1 MSPPSTFLR
10 ASKSTKLLL
19 SPMSQFL
26 YHVKIPSLSS
36 LYVEDGRLPDVGKDY
51 TNIARPRRHLWSREE
66 KRILH
71 ILDKYYKNNT
81 ADIWKVFSHYF
92 ADRFSRLPKPRRKSF
107 ESMRSYNRHPLRY
120 HVGWT
125 IPTTK
130 RLQARLEQEASTIG
144 INLQAVARTNFEVST
159 LTFRKRRRA
168 PSPSVTS
175 DSSGADWDSD
185 QFETNEDIR
194 RTCRIR
200 KPYDTSQ
207 TPRAHAH
214 EASRQNGLLTPPSSG
229 KENRQISIDTPVPP
243 IAFRAGSFVGLDLTT
258 LPAPPDKQLY
268 LRDLERHL
276 GRKHSGATPFISVS
290 QNLLRVFVHALR
302 RSRQAGKEGKTAW
315 NIAVVNLS
323 RISSS
328 VKAVWDLDAGVHSR
342 RAFGEWVVYGA
353 IPSSNVLCVVSVDK
367 LLHLLSQ
374 VPAPFYVEIIK
385 KAKNT
390 RSARKAMASAVNRT
404 LTHDDGVTFGHF
416 LLSLGIPKRY
426 LEYVCTTILADWR
439 FPEHRTW
446 LSNKEFVQGL
456 SEAYQQTPQGFSVIP
471 AAVEHDVG
479 TLASSNE
486 WLSDFL
492 VEVEETAFGTKRD
505 NHTKPHEPGWKKD
518 SHGTWFQ
525 T

>member
-1 MSPPSTFLR
+1 
-10 ASKSTKLLL
+10 
-19 SPMSQFL
+19 MSQFL

-66 KRILH
+66 KRILY

-214 EASRQNGLLTPPSSG
+214 E
-229 KENRQISIDTPVPP
+229 VM
-243 IAFRAGSFVGLDLTT
+243 
-258 LPAPPDKQLY
+258 
-268 LRDLERHL
+268 
-276 GRKHSGATPFISVS
+276 
-290 QNLLRVFVHALR
+290 
-302 RSRQAGKEGKTAW
+302 
-315 NIAVVNLS
+315 
-323 RISSS
+323 
-328 VKAVWDLDAGVHSR
+328 
-342 RAFGEWVVYGA
+342 YGA

-525 T
+525 A